1 MQLFSDNDLKS
12 IFKDTS
18 DKIESE
24 IAAFSNQ
31 KIMTNDLEELVE
43 YLYSAYQ
50 FEKIELYEDNIN
62 RGLKETKI
70 RKANRFKDPNDPKF
84 FNVDG
89 YAVSFSVPFDGGAP
103 LLNCSPSYVMLQ
115 QFPVKRIVAPRGE
128 ELGLIELEMSF
139 DKDEIFRQDDINT
152 FIDEAF
158 KTKFRNYRTMIEHIN
173 SDVEEYNSNLR
184 GFIRKALE
192 TRKQRAESFQF
203 LNEKLNIPLTLRD
216 NVPSVTPK
224 PLKRI
229 ERKVNSKPISH
240 KQLANEYAI
249 SDDDYY
255 YILKIIHSLCTAME
269 AAAKTFEKNSEEELR
284 DFIVATLN
292 THYEAQV
299 TGETFRRIGKTDIHI
314 LAENK
319 AAFIGECK
327 IWHGIKKFEEA
338 IDQLF
343 NYSTWR
349 DIKLS
354 LIVFNKH
361 NKNFKS
367 IRKEI
372 DTWVVARDKM
382 YKKDTPSSWQCNL
395 RRLERNDNVQ
405 LNISVYDFQT
415 Q

>member
-1 MQLFSDNDLKS
+1 
-12 IFKDTS
+12 
-18 DKIESE
+18 
-24 IAAFSNQ
+24 
-31 KIMTNDLEELVE
+31 
-43 YLYSAYQ
+43 
-50 FEKIELYEDNIN
+50 
-62 RGLKETKI
+62 
-70 RKANRFKDPNDPKF
+70 
-84 FNVDG
+84 
-89 YAVSFSVPFDGGAP
+89 
-103 LLNCSPSYVMLQ
+103 
-115 QFPVKRIVAPRGE
+115 
-128 ELGLIELEMSF
+128 
-139 DKDEIFRQDDINT
+139 
-152 FIDEAF
+152 
-158 KTKFRNYRTMIEHIN
+158 
-173 SDVEEYNSNLR
+173 
-184 GFIRKALE
+184 
-192 TRKQRAESFQF
+192 
-203 LNEKLNIPLTLRD
+203 
-216 NVPSVTPK
+216 
-224 PLKRI
+224 
-229 ERKVNSKPISH
+229 
-240 KQLANEYAI
+240 
-249 SDDDYY
+249 
-255 YILKIIHSLCTAME
+255 
-269 AAAKTFEKNSEEELR
+269 
-284 DFIVATLN
+284 VATLN